1 MTNNEEW
8 TINWLKT
15 VEAGLN
21 TMSQRKLT
29 SIEKHA
35 GSLENVKR
43 VAESMSVHL
52 LLVED
57 DEGNEVVAAS
67 MKPFKVIC

>member
-1 MTNNEEW
+1 MTSNEEW

-21 TMSQRKLT
+21 SMSQRKLT

-35 GSLENVKR
+35 GSLEAVR
-43 VAESMSVHL
+43 QIAEQMGVHL

-57 DEGNEVVAAS
+57 DEGHQIVAAS
-67 MKPFKVIC
+67 MKPFQVIC

>member
-1 MTNNEEW
+1 MTSNEEW

-15 VEAGLN
+15 VQAGLN

-35 GSLENVKR
+35 GSLEAVKQI
-43 VAESMSVHL
+43 AERMGIHL

-57 DEGNEVVAAS
+57 DEGNQIVAAS
-67 MKPFKVIC
+67 MKPFQVIC